1 MGSSIRFGAPPPD
14 LVVARKIPK
23 AGSGIYAKHAFT
35 VVRAR
40 VSGRWTLGVLREWMH
55 GGPDGWCIRIETA
68 DPGLPGAAWSE
79 WYVFRP
85 ESVDPLVVD
94 AVTGEVR
101 LTPPELRGGVGTRRE
116 SGWRKT

>member
-14 LVVARKIPK
+14 LVAVRRLPK
-23 AGSGIYAKHAFT
+23 AGYGIYAKHAFT

-40 VSGRWTLGVLREWMH
+40 LSGQWTLGVLREWMH
-55 GGPDGWCIRIETA
+55 GGSDGWCVLIETA
-68 DPGLPGAAWSE
+68 DQGLAGAARSE

-101 LTPPELRGGVGTRRE
+101 LTPPELRGGVGAHHEHGGRR
-116 SGWRKT
+116 T